1 MVKNLKEGG
10 TFLLNCA
17 WSDEDLDRH
26 LPASMKRALYAKKA
40 KFYTITATA
49 IARSIGLGNRTNT
62 ILQAA
67 FFKLLGIIPVEE
79 AVKAMKE
86 AIYKTYFIKK
96 GQAVVDKNYA
106 SIDHGI
112 NELHSVTIPENWKDA
127 QDAPKQDKAPAFI
140 KEVVNVMNRQE
151 GEVLP
156 VSTMTKYGLE
166 DGTWPAG
173 TTKYEKRGAAV
184 EVPEWQTA
192 NCIQCNQCAFVR
204 SSLMQRNWP
213 LLLPVLQRRKPSVQP
228 LLPTNIAC
236 RSLRLT
242 ARAAGAASMSA
253 QPRKKLS
260 S

>member
-1 MVKNLKEGG
+1 
-10 TFLLNCA
+10 
-17 WSDEDLDRH
+17 
-26 LPASMKRALYAKKA
+26 
-40 KFYTITATA
+40 
-49 IARSIGLGNRTNT
+49 
-62 ILQAA
+62 
-67 FFKLLGIIPVEE
+67 
-79 AVKAMKE
+79 MKE

-192 NCIQCNQCAFVR
+192 NCIQCNQCALVCPHAAIR
-204 SSLMQRNWP
+204 PILVDAKELAAAP
-213 LLLPVLQRRKPSVQP
+213 AGLQRRKPSVQP